1 MGSFFQFHKFH
12 KNQEKIFKTKKDFLG
27 LCRINIIKA
36 IESTNKMCILNYIQ

>member
-1 MGSFFQFHKFH
+1 MDSFFQFHKFH
-12 KNQEKIFKTKKDFLG
+12 KNQEKIFKTKKDFLD